1 MKTLMFGWEFPPHLF
16 EELGTSS
23 HEPTIKVDF
32 SIMGE
37 VKHRI
42 RCYNTLLATLKK
54 IIKRTSKLQ
63 LGKGKKIKTLYDS
76 VYTKYLAEA

>member
-1 MKTLMFGWEFPPHLF
+1 MKILMFGWEFPPHLS

-32 SIMGE
+32 SVMRE

-42 RCYNTLLATLKK
+42 DRYNNFSAMLKK
-54 IIKRTSKLQ
+54 NNKENIETFNLV
-63 LGKGKKIKTLYDS
+63 KGKKNHEPL
-76 VYTKYLAEA
+76 